1 MPPEIHEVRSTRK
14 FHILRWQKVQR
25 EEKRK
30 ELAEDF
36 LAAMDKEDEACQGR
50 TSQNVTR
57 LGRRDE
63 PGDMR

>member
-1 MPPEIHEVRSTRK
+1 MRSAARRDLPPSPYVAIFTIDVKADRR
-14 FHILRWQKVQR
+14 
-25 EEKRK
+25 
-30 ELAEDF
+30 EDF